1 MFGTMV
7 ISLPSMHTGG
17 ELVVSF
23 SGKRQKCQSSSME
36 FKYPVFAW
44 YADVFYE
51 VCQRRIS
58 RCPYA
63 C

>member
-17 ELVVSF
+17 DLVVSF
-23 SGKRQKCQSSSME
+23 NGKRQTCNNSCVE

-44 YADVFYE
+44 YADVFHE
-51 VCQRRIS
+51 MS
-58 RCPYA
+58 
-63 C
+63 